1 MRLYLTAETSI
12 PDLYIDYIEVLLKS
26 GEEVSLLKRA
36 KLNYLERECE
46 EPHESLDSL
55 DEDQLPATEDA
66 YMQTLFSDDPF
77 GFTEDR
83 LAKAFSELPLMRQ
96 QILKLLFVDEMKPRD
111 IAKILNCSA
120 QYVSNQKQ
128 KGLKYLRKTIVEGGD
143 IDG

>member
-1 MRLYLTAETSI
+1 MDYRQNADRDELRARFTAWLDT
-12 PDLYIDYIEVLLKS
+12 
-26 GEEVSLLKRA
+26 LLKRA

-111 IAKILNCSA
+111 IAKTELFSA
-120 QYVSNQKQ
+120 ICFKPEAKRLEVFTQDN
-128 KGLKYLRKTIVEGGD
+128 RGGW
-143 IDG
+143 